1 MAIQFST
8 TVRNARLDTIETTIS
23 TAPKLRIYSGTAPA
37 NAAASATGT
46 LLVEIDLPSDWLAA
60 ASSGSKAKSGTW
72 TTGVGGA
79 ANGGT
84 AGYFRVLDTAGT
96 TTHIQGTITATGG
109 GGDMTLDST
118 SITAGQAV
126 TINTFTLTD
135 ANA

>member
-23 TAPKLRIYSGTAPA
+23 TAPKLRIYSGAAPA

-60 ASSGSKAKSGTW
+60 ASSGSKVKAGTW

-96 TTHIQGTITATGG
+96 TTHIQGTVTATGG